1 MLFFSLILSFNHLAS
16 LLFFQRLSIHGSS
29 FKKIFFL
36 TFYLLHFSLSAG
48 KDSKAEVAPAS
59 PVVLVPEEKVS
70 FSLYALSVLTLTV
83 AKIRKSYNK
92 LDSKAIAKQVRRTTS
107 QRIKSHCVNVVVTA
121 GLSAKWKSYC
131 QIFCQSFV
139 KESIISVTVT
149 FKM

>member
-1 MLFFSLILSFNHLAS
+1 MLFFSFVLSFNHLAS
-16 LLFFQRLSIHGSS
+16 LLFSQRSSIHGSS
-29 FKKIFFL
+29 FFFKFLL
-36 TFYLLHFSLSAG
+36 TFYLLHFSLPAG

-107 QRIKSHCVNVVVTA
+107 QGIKSHFNVVVTA

-131 QIFCQSFV
+131 QIFCQSFIE
-139 KESIISVTVT
+139 ESIISVTVT
-149 FKM
+149 FKP

>member
-1 MLFFSLILSFNHLAS
+1 MLFFSFVLSFNHLAS
-16 LLFFQRLSIHGSS
+16 LPFSQRSSIHGSS
-29 FKKIFFL
+29 FFLKFLL
-36 TFYLLHFSLSAG
+36 TFYLLHFSLPAG

-107 QRIKSHCVNVVVTA
+107 QGIKSHCFNVVVTA

-131 QIFCQSFV
+131 QIFCQSFIE
-139 KESIISVTVT
+139 ESIISVTVT
-149 FKM
+149 FKP